1 MSGLVFLFIAVVVS
15 AGGILLLYMRN
26 RDATSLDNGVD
37 EFQREMRAL
46 SPDKRGDD
54 RRRGNA
60 AH

>member
-1 MSGLVFLFIAVVVS
+1 MSGLVFLFIAVVLS

-46 SPDKRGDD
+46 SPDKRADE
-54 RRRGNA
+54 RRRGTK
-60 AH
+60 